1 MRASQRVPYWL
12 EEAYMREPE
21 EEEYDDDDY
30 DVDAVI
36 DAWRE
41 ERAFDD

>member
-21 EEEYDDDDY
+21 EGYDDDDY